1 MFLLGKYYWHVSRF
15 GGKPTEIRHYNH
27 ITKMYKFILRNPA
40 MFKDKTL
47 TIYDDAKAVTNM
59 TFNEIKYRASL
70 NLCETVE
77 RKYVLGLK
85 QRLFKE
91 VQKNEDCFK

>member
-1 MFLLGKYYWHVSRF
+1 MSRF
-15 GGKPTEIRHYNH
+15 GGKPSEIRHYNH

-91 VQKNEDCFK
+91 VQKNEKLF

>member
-1 MFLLGKYYWHVSRF
+1 MSRF

-27 ITKMYKFILRNPA
+27 ITKMYRFILRNPA

-47 TIYDDAKAVTNM
+47 TIYDDAKPVTNM
-59 TFNEIKYRASL
+59 TFNEIRYRASL

-77 RKYVLGLK
+77 RKYVLGLTE
-85 QRLFKE
+85 RLTKE
-91 VQKNEDCFK
+91 QKGVRSR

>member
-1 MFLLGKYYWHVSRF
+1 
-15 GGKPTEIRHYNH
+15 
-27 ITKMYKFILRNPA
+27 

-91 VQKNEDCFK
+91 VQKNEKLF

>member
-1 MFLLGKYYWHVSRF
+1 MGKYYWHVSRL

-59 TFNEIKYRASL
+59 TFNEIKYRVSL

-77 RKYVLGLK
+77 RRYVLSLT
-85 QRLFKE
+85 QRLTDEQRRGTKW
-91 VQKNEDCFK
+91 N

>member
-1 MFLLGKYYWHVSRF
+1 MSRF

-27 ITKMYKFILRNPA
+27 ITKMYRFILRNPA

-47 TIYDDAKAVTNM
+47 TIYDDAKPVTNM

-77 RKYVLGLK
+77 RKYVLGLTE
-85 QRLFKE
+85 RLTKE
-91 VQKNEDCFK
+91 QKGVRSR

>member
-1 MFLLGKYYWHVSRF
+1 MSKL

-27 ITKMYKFILRNPA
+27 ITKMYRFILRNPA

-77 RKYVLGLK
+77 RKYVSGLK

-91 VQKNEDCFK
+91 EQA

>member
-1 MFLLGKYYWHVSRF
+1 MGKYYWHVSRLC
-15 GGKPTEIRHYNH
+15 GKPSEIRHYNH

-59 TFNEIKYRASL
+59 TFNEIKYRVSL

-77 RKYVLGLK
+77 RRYVLSLT
-85 QRLFKE
+85 QRLTDEQRRGTKW
-91 VQKNEDCFK
+91 N

>member
-1 MFLLGKYYWHVSRF
+1 
-15 GGKPTEIRHYNH
+15 
-27 ITKMYKFILRNPA
+27 MYKFILRNPA

-47 TIYDDAKAVTNM
+47 TIYDDAKPVTNM
-59 TFNEIKYRASL
+59 KFNEIRYRASL

-91 VQKNEDCFK
+91 EQA

>member
-1 MFLLGKYYWHVSRF
+1 MSRL
-15 GGKPTEIRHYNH
+15 GGKPSEIRHYNH

-47 TIYDDAKAVTNM
+47 TIYDDAKPVTNIK
-59 TFNEIKYRASL
+59 FNEIRYRASL

-77 RKYVLGLK
+77 RRYVLSLT
-85 QRLFKE
+85 QRLTEEQKE
-91 VQKNEDCFK
+91 VQK

>member
-1 MFLLGKYYWHVSRF
+1 M
-15 GGKPTEIRHYNH
+15 YN
-27 ITKMYKFILRNPA
+27 FILRNPT

-47 TIYDDAKAVTNM
+47 TIYDHAKPVTNM
-59 TFNEIKYRASL
+59 TFNEIRYRASL

-91 VQKNEDCFK
+91 DAEK

>member
-1 MFLLGKYYWHVSRF
+1 MSRF

-27 ITKMYKFILRNPA
+27 ITKMYRFILRNPA

-47 TIYDDAKAVTNM
+47 TIYDDAKPVTNM
-59 TFNEIKYRASL
+59 KFNEIRYRASL

-77 RKYVLGLK
+77 RKYVLGLTE
-85 QRLFKE
+85 RLTKE
-91 VQKNEDCFK
+91 QKGVQSR

>member
-1 MFLLGKYYWHVSRF
+1 
-15 GGKPTEIRHYNH
+15 
-27 ITKMYKFILRNPA
+27 MYKFILRNPA

-59 TFNEIKYRASL
+59 TFDEIRYRASL

-91 VQKNEDCFK
+91 EQA

>member
-1 MFLLGKYYWHVSRF
+1 
-15 GGKPTEIRHYNH
+15 
-27 ITKMYKFILRNPA
+27 

-91 VQKNEDCFK
+91 DAEK

>member
-1 MFLLGKYYWHVSRF
+1 MGKYYWHVSRL

-91 VQKNEDCFK
+91 VQKNEKLF

>member
-1 MFLLGKYYWHVSRF
+1 MFFLGKYYWHVSRL

-77 RKYVLGLK
+77 RRYVLSLT
-85 QRLFKE
+85 QRLKE
-91 VQKNEDCFK
+91 EQKEARK